1 MTWLPSSRL
10 PASPPPSSM
19 AAVFRKPQAD
29 LYTVLLLV
37 AWLALVIG
45 VIVLYLETAEYGSPP
60 WG

>member
-1 MTWLPSSRL
+1 
-10 PASPPPSSM
+10 M
-19 AAVFRKPQAD
+19 ADVYRKPQAD

-45 VIVLYLETAEYGSPP
+45 VIVLALETAEYGSPP

>member
-1 MTWLPSSRL
+1 
-10 PASPPPSSM
+10 M

-29 LYTVLLLV
+29 LYTILLLV
-37 AWLALVIG
+37 AWLALLIG